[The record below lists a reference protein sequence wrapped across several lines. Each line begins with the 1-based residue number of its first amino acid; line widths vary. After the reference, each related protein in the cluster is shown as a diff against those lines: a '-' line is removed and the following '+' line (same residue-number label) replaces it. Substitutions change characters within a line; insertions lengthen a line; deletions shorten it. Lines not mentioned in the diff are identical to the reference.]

1 MKLPSVPSERPH
13 GALVPA
19 SEAAEQLGGVLASR
33 RGRPRVQALH
43 YAAAAAL
50 SGDLL
55 PLVCHAVMHGAAL
68 NACVYLPYYAA

>member
-1 MKLPSVPSERPH
+1 MHEHGERLELSTLSAGPPREVPSVPSERPH

-43 YAAAAAL
+43 YAAAAAFWGGLL
-50 SGDLL
+50 SHVV
-55 PLVCHAVMHGAAL
+55 P
-68 NACVYLPYYAA
+68 